1 MPEALFEFFE
11 RIALELSGAESKV
24 LTHEDFRVNKENSP
38 LLDDLMKSLKAPNT
52 EDVIRC
58 AVEKLKEH
66 FDAKGANLPFCYES
80 ATGMFTAKDS
90 EFLSFVNEMKDMR
103 SIGKRSR
110 DFECRVAKRLALRA
124 TGTVHRVGHPRYR
137 KKKTKQFNR
146 YLRKLGFDQPV
157 LLGREKDGGLDILW
171 MLPVGTIPHRPIV
184 SVQCKNGEFNM
195 DEADKSVAAG
205 KRSFGQNHRLQA
217 SVHVPCVLF
226 NDYLYPQII
235 TQKALEFVPLGL
247 TDLAA
252 LDKGINL
259 DLI

>member
-1 MPEALFEFFE
+1 VPEPLFEFFE
-11 RIALELSGAESKV
+11 RIALELSGADSKV
-24 LTHEDFRVNKENSP
+24 ITHEDFRVNKENSP

-66 FDAKGANLPFCYES
+66 FEAKGANLPFGYES
-80 ATGMFTAKDS
+80 ATGLFTAKDS
-90 EFLSFVNEMKDMR
+90 EFLSFVIEMKDMR

-124 TGTVHRVGHPRYR
+124 TGTLHRVGHPRDR
-137 KKKTKQFNR
+137 KKKKKQFNR

-184 SVQCKNGEFNM
+184 SVQCKNGEF
-195 DEADKSVAAG
+195 DLKEAY
-205 KRSFGQNHRLQA
+205 A
-217 SVHVPCVLF
+217 SVGTGSSSLARHSGLQPQVQVPCVLF
-226 NDYLYPQII
+226 NDYIYPEMLNP
-235 TQKALEFVPLGL
+235 KPMSFVPLGL
-247 TDLAA
+247 SDVASLEA
-252 LDKGINL
+252 KISVE
-259 DLI
+259 LI